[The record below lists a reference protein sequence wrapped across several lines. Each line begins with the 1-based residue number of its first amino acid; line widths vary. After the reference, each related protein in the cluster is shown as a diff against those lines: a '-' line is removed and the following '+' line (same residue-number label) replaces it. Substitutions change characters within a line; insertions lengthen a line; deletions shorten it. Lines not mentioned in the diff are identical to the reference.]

1 MNRQLLF
8 LKYVKFNKVPEE
20 ITLKPY
26 LKNNL
31 LKFKF
36 Y

>member
-8 LKYVKFNKVPEE
+8 LKYVKFNKAREE

-31 LKFKF
+31 LKLKF